1 MSLSYRDFSPDLHI
15 KSIDRHQFL
24 HYTLSHPDHTKCSI
38 IYSEALR
45 ISRIC
50 SSKSDFHK
58 HPDSIKSWFEV
69 RGYPNKLIEQEME
82 KVFRNG
88 NVLRQQDPRK
98 GVPFVLPYH
107 PLFKSMG
114 KIINKNL
121 YLLYMNNKVQP
132 LYEYQ

>member
-88 NVLRQQDPRK
+88 NVLRQQDPGK

-121 YLLYMNNKVQP
+121 YLLYMDNKVQP
-132 LYEYQ
+132 LYE